1 MPIESADGLRMSKNM
16 KRVVTMD
23 AEAFAA
29 DCLSLLDEVYKH
41 NIEIIITRNGKPT
54 VRVIRFVGRNPKK
67 KTKPLTR

>member
-1 MPIESADGLRMSKNM
+1 MSKNL

-41 NIEIIITRNGKPT
+41 NIEIIITRNGKPI
-54 VRVIRFVGRNPKK
+54 VRVIRFVGRKPKK
-67 KTKPLTR
+67 KMKPLPR